1 MSKIKILT
9 IVDMQNDY
17 MKGGPMAVKGADELI
32 PIINELIKNGEY
44 DAIIATQDW
53 HPSNHISFAST
64 HDREPF
70 STIKVMDK
78 ETGEE
83 EILTLLPRHCVA
95 RTYGSAIVDGLKRK
109 KDYIY
114 VQKGVDA
121 DDDGISGFSYMH
133 KDFIDAAR
141 ENKEVLILDFV
152 GVALDNCVYHTSK
165 DTADYVA
172 SINAEYL
179 VNVNVLEYACASI
192 NYENAEKLY
201 SSTQN
206 INIKKVKL

>member
-32 PIINELIKNGEY
+32 PIINKLIKNGEY

-201 SSTQN
+201 SASQN

>member
-64 HDREPF
+64 HDKKPF
-70 STIKVMDK
+70 SKIKVMDK
-78 ETGEE
+78 ETGDEE
-83 EILTLLPRHCVA
+83 TLTLLPRHCVA
-95 RTYGSAIVDGLKRK
+95 RTYGSAIVDGLKKK

-133 KDFIDAAR
+133 KDFIDVAR

-152 GVALDNCVYHTSK
+152 GVALDHCVYYTSR

-179 VNVNVLEYACASI
+179 VNVNVLEYACAAV
-192 NYENAEKLY
+192 NPEKAEKLY

-206 INIKKVKL
+206 INVKKVRL

>member
-201 SSTQN
+201 SASQN
-206 INIKKVKL
+206 INSKKVKL

>member
-32 PIINELIKNGEY
+32 PVINELIKNGEY

-201 SSTQN
+201 SASQN

>member
-133 KDFIDAAR
+133 KDFIDVAR

-201 SSTQN
+201 SASQN

>member
-152 GVALDNCVYHTSK
+152 GVALDKCVYHTSK

-201 SSTQN
+201 SASQN

>member
-141 ENKEVLILDFV
+141 ENKEILILDFV

-201 SSTQN
+201 SASQN

>member
-109 KDYIY
+109 KDYVY

-201 SSTQN
+201 SASQN

>member
-152 GVALDNCVYHTSK
+152 GIALDNCVYHTSK

-201 SSTQN
+201 SASQN

>member
-179 VNVNVLEYACASI
+179 VNVNVLEYSCASI
-192 NYENAEKLY
+192 NYENADKLY
-201 SSTQN
+201 SASQN

>member
-64 HDREPF
+64 HDKEPF
-70 STIKVMDK
+70 SKIKVMDK

-95 RTYGSAIVDGLKRK
+95 RTYGSAIVDGLKKK

-201 SSTQN
+201 SASQN

>member
-1 MSKIKILT
+1 
-9 IVDMQNDY
+9 
-17 MKGGPMAVKGADELI
+17 
-32 PIINELIKNGEY
+32 
-44 DAIIATQDW
+44 
-53 HPSNHISFAST
+53 
-64 HDREPF
+64 
-70 STIKVMDK
+70 
-78 ETGEE
+78 
-83 EILTLLPRHCVA
+83 
-95 RTYGSAIVDGLKRK
+95 
-109 KDYIY
+109 
-114 VQKGVDA
+114 
-121 DDDGISGFSYMH
+121 MH

-201 SSTQN
+201 SASQN

>member
-179 VNVNVLEYACASI
+179 VNVNVLEYACAAV
-192 NYENAEKLY
+192 NPEKAEKLY
-201 SSTQN
+201 SASQN

>member
-17 MKGGPMAVKGADELI
+17 MKGGPMAVKGADELV

-64 HDREPF
+64 HDKEPF
-70 STIKVMDK
+70 SKIKVMDK
-78 ETGEE
+78 ETGKE

-95 RTYGSAIVDGLKRK
+95 RTYGSAIVDGLKKK

-201 SSTQN
+201 SASQN

>member
-192 NYENAEKLY
+192 NPKKVENLY
-201 SSTQN
+201 SSAQN
-206 INIKKVKL
+206 INIKKVQL

>member
-44 DAIIATQDW
+44 DAIIATRDW

-201 SSTQN
+201 SASQN

>member
-78 ETGEE
+78 ETGED

-201 SSTQN
+201 SASQN

>member
-179 VNVNVLEYACASI
+179 FNVNVLEYACASI

-201 SSTQN
+201 SASQN

>member
-133 KDFIDAAR
+133 KDFI
-141 ENKEVLILDFV
+141 VLDFV
-152 GVALDNCVYHTSK
+152 GIALDNCVYHTSK

-201 SSTQN
+201 SASQN

>member
-17 MKGGPMAVKGADELI
+17 MKGGPMAVKGADKLV

-201 SSTQN
+201 SASQN

>member
-1 MSKIKILT
+1 MSKIIILT

-201 SSTQN
+201 SASQN

>member
-17 MKGGPMAVKGADELI
+17 MKGGPMAVKGSDELI

-201 SSTQN
+201 SASQN

>member
-201 SSTQN
+201 SASQN

>member
-201 SSTQN
+201 SASQN
-206 INIKKVKL
+206 INIKKVKP

>member
-133 KDFIDAAR
+133 KDFIDVAR

-152 GVALDNCVYHTSK
+152 GVALDHCVYYTSR

-179 VNVNVLEYACASI
+179 VNVNVLEYACAAV
-192 NYENAEKLY
+192 NPEKAEKLY

-206 INIKKVKL
+206 INIKKVRL

>member
-179 VNVNVLEYACASI
+179 VNVNVLEYACAFI

-201 SSTQN
+201 SASQN

>member
-32 PIINELIKNGEY
+32 TIINELIKNGEY

-201 SSTQN
+201 SASQN

>member
-17 MKGGPMAVKGADELI
+17 MKGGPMAIKGADELI

-165 DTADYVA
+165 YTADYVA

-179 VNVNVLEYACASI
+179 VNVNFLEYACASI

-201 SSTQN
+201 SASQN

>member
-201 SSTQN
+201 SASQN
-206 INIKKVKL
+206 INIKKE

>member
-17 MKGGPMAVKGADELI
+17 MEGGPMAVKGAGKLI
-32 PIINELIKNGEY
+32 PIINQLIKNGEY

-64 HDREPF
+64 HNKEPF

-78 ETGEE
+78 ETEKE

-95 RTYGSAIVDGLKRK
+95 RTYGSAIVEGLKKK

-141 ENKEVLILDFV
+141 ENKEVLILDFA
-152 GVALDNCVYHTSK
+152 GVALDYCVYHTSK
-165 DTADYVA
+165 DTAEYVS

-179 VNVNVLEYACASI
+179 VNVNVLEYACAPV
-192 NYENAEKLY
+192 NPDNVEKLY
-201 SSTQN
+201 SSIPN
-206 INIKKVKL
+206 INIKKVML

>member
-1 MSKIKILT
+1 
-9 IVDMQNDY
+9 MQNDY

-141 ENKEVLILDFV
+141 ENKEVLTLDFV

-201 SSTQN
+201 SASQN

>member
-83 EILTLLPRHCVA
+83 EILTLLPRHCVS

-201 SSTQN
+201 SASQN

>member
-64 HDREPF
+64 HDRDPF

-201 SSTQN
+201 SASQN

>member
-179 VNVNVLEYACASI
+179 VNVNVLEYACVSI

-201 SSTQN
+201 SASQN